1 MFGNEVEYKIPL
13 GNTMRV
19 ALINYNISNIEIATK
34 IQEKILITNKN
45 RFQINQVENLNDL
58 FKYKEVN
65 KEETNKGLINIKWI
79 NNFNNFIPSVII
91 VYYYIKPGSNKENE
105 EKNICLKIEEIR
117 NHTKS
122 CFLFIIIIYKDMLEN
137 QNKLYFNFD
146 DKQKPYYLRTYLT
159 KDCLYILP
167 EEQIWKLNEF
177 GEICNKI
184 LYYSRQY
191 YKIHKKAFQEK
202 RSQSKSREDK
212 IEYDIKLAVISS
224 IKSKK
229 ANILESKYLEEAY
242 EILCDKNYDLNTYK
256 YGNKPTVI
264 KNNFYEI
271 RAAADWLFFKSNNN
285 FQKSKRTSS
294 KSLPNSKLGKN
305 NTINVRSNS
314 TFRINIHEQ
323 IKKSERH
330 IYTFRNNKYY
340 DNGQKDYFHF
350 VEYYWL
356 VQRYIILT
364 NSIEENI
371 SKTKV
376 DMRVL
381 LKFGMMLFK
390 EVYNLIRLIK
400 FYNDYFN
407 DKNYNLLSININD
420 KTIDIKDIK
429 VEDNI
434 YFGKP
439 PIYYII
445 NKEKAEQKEIIG
457 YNDEIYIKKFILNNK
472 INLDD
477 LIDKFKNKYWHHLS
491 SFFIILKDKFLKN
504 NNSESMKGINMYIY
518 LLKIIGLTNN
528 LNSDKMY
535 EINDINEFY
544 SKIIYNFNRIKKF
557 PKIYMHFIKQY
568 INFIKYKIQKEE
580 NAQND
585 KYKTELFINLS
596 LLGNLRK
603 LDSDEENLFYQLLND
618 TQFIPIN
625 KDKDKE
631 KDKEK
636 DKDKEN
642 DIIINLNYY
651 NKNNMSIINCNDLA
665 FNFDYSIKNIE
676 KYQERTL
683 LDLIE
688 YEIKFNSTLSQD
700 KIKFNSLKLFFEY
713 SYENKIIDKNIVKKD
728 KKKENIKDPK
738 KDKIIN
744 KISKMIIKEFNKE
757 ELDKYEL
764 GLNSNIN
771 ISHKLLIKYK
781 KGKILLNKIIF
792 SLCKKENIFYSIN
805 LPNEFN
811 KAIFII
817 DKEKDVLKIKY
828 PKKTLIAG
836 IYQLFKF
843 EYIINKEQ
851 INNIKITDYKH
862 SFQAEKINKN
872 NSMSQIESINT
883 NIKTNKKNNNNTA
896 LNLINKKSEDKSDTL
911 RNFIFNDPERH
922 VSFESSEISHIP
934 PSFYV
939 YDKTKQCMEE
949 SKKDFEYIY
958 NNFESRLEEGKNKY
972 DILIKFYNYGLYT
985 IKLNIKYFI
994 VHEEV
999 DAKLEFNHEEI
1010 FYFKVVDPLPL
1021 SHKINSNNYLL
1032 YNNIKSNTK
1041 KSKEYL
1047 TDTDINM
1054 NLIFKNLL
1062 DEDILIKDIII
1073 TLNQNKDIETNCTVK
1088 DIIDSKDI
1096 EDSIKEQILCILKS
1110 TNYIIPYDLKFFS
1123 SFNGS
1128 LGKIKI
1134 IWTTKSLIDF
1144 ENNKNIKNI
1153 NNFNFKNENEYELP
1167 NIDINRI
1174 KLKFDYEYTIQN
1186 DNEIIINALI
1196 TNNALFNKK
1205 LTVKIENNDDNSYII
1220 SGLTKYFI
1228 NLKFGEKK
1236 NIYIKLIVLQ
1246 KGEIKLPD
1254 IIIKERDYSG
1264 RKISC
1269 NYFCPEKIILN

>member
-1 MFGNEVEYKIPL
+1 MFGNEDEYKIPL
-13 GNTMRV
+13 ANTMRV
-19 ALINYNISNIEIATK
+19 GIINFNIQNLEVAIK
-34 IQEKILITNKN
+34 IQEKIIIANKK
-45 RFQINQVENLNDL
+45 RFQVNQVESIKDL
-58 FKYKEVN
+58 FKYKEKY
-65 KEETNKGLINIKWI
+65 KEEPYKGLINQKWI
-79 NNFNNFIPSVII
+79 NNINNFVPSVVIL
-91 VYYYIKPGSNKENE
+91 YYFIKSGANKEIE
-105 EKNICLKIEEIR
+105 EKNIFLIIEEIR
-117 NHTKS
+117 NYSKS
-122 CFLFIIIIYKDMLEN
+122 CNIFIIIIYKDTQDN

-146 DKQKPYYLRTYLT
+146 DKQKPYYLKNYLT
-159 KDCLYILP
+159 KDCFYILP
-167 EEQIWKLNEF
+167 DEEIWKLNEF

-184 LYYSRQY
+184 LYYSRQF
-191 YKIHKKAFQEK
+191 YKYHKKTYQEK
-202 RSQSKSREDK
+202 RSQSKSREEK
-212 IEYDIKLAVISS
+212 VENDIKLGVISV
-224 IKSKK
+224 IKSQKQ
-229 ANILESKYLEEAY
+229 NVLESKYLEEAY
-242 EILCDKNYDLNTYK
+242 EILCDKKFDLSTYK
-256 YGNKPTVI
+256 YGIQPNNI
-264 KNNFYEI
+264 KNNFYEV
-271 RAAADWLFFKSNNN
+271 RAAADWLFFKFNYN
-285 FQKSKRTSS
+285 FEKSQRVSS
-294 KSLPNSKLGKN
+294 KSLSKKLGKDN
-305 NTINVRSNS
+305 YTSVRSMS
-314 TFRINIHEQ
+314 TFRVNINDQ
-323 IKKSERH
+323 IKKCERH
-330 IYTFRNNKYY
+330 INCFSNNKYY
-340 DNGQKDYFHF
+340 DNGPKDYFHF

-356 VQRYIILT
+356 LQRYINLT
-364 NSIEENI
+364 NLIEENI
-371 SKTKV
+371 AKTKV
-376 DMRVL
+376 EIKTCFKLGKMYL
-381 LKFGMMLFK
+381 K
-390 EVYNLIRLIK
+390 EVYNSIRLIK
-400 FYNDYFN
+400 FYNKYFKDN
-407 DKNYNLLSININD
+407 NFNLLSIIIND
-420 KTIDIKDIK
+420 KKIDIKDIK
-429 VEDNI
+429 EEENI

-439 PIYYII
+439 PSYYIT
-445 NKEKAEQKEIIG
+445 NKENSEQKEIIG
-457 YNDEIYIKKFILNNK
+457 YNDEIYIKKFILDNK
-472 INLDD
+472 INYEDML
-477 LIDKFKNKYWHHLS
+477 DKFKSKYWHHLS
-491 SFFIILKDKFLKN
+491 SFFNKLRDKLSTNSKKDC
-504 NNSESMKGINMYIY
+504 MKGIIMYIY
-518 LLKIIGLTNN
+518 LLKIKGLINN
-528 LNSDKMY
+528 VEKDNIFD
-535 EINDINEFY
+535 INDINDFY
-544 SKIIYNFNRIKKF
+544 PKNIYNYERIKKF
-557 PKIYMHFIKQY
+557 PKVYMDLIKQY
-568 INFIKYKIQKEE
+568 TNLIRYKMQKEE
-580 NAQND
+580 DNIQKD

-596 LLGNLRK
+596 LLGNIRK
-603 LDSDEENLFYQLLND
+603 LDSDEEKLFYELLND
-618 TQFIPIN
+618 TQFIPRK
-625 KDKDKE
+625 KDKD
-631 KDKEK
+631 DK
-636 DKDKEN
+636 
-642 DIIINLNYY
+642 IIINLNYY
-651 NKNNMSIINCNDLA
+651 DKNNTGIINCNNLA
-665 FNFDYSIKNIE
+665 INFDYSIKNID
-676 KYQERTL
+676 KYQERKL

-688 YEIKFNSTLSQD
+688 YEIKFNSSLSNE

-713 SYENKIIDKNIVKKD
+713 SYEIKNKD
-728 KKKENIKDPK
+728 KKKGV
-738 KDKIIN
+738 N
-744 KISKMIIKEFNKE
+744 KISEMITKEFNKE
-757 ELDKYEL
+757 ELDKYQL

-883 NIKTNKKNNNNTA
+883 NINTNKKNNNNTA

-911 RNFIFNDPERH
+911 KNFIFNDPERH
-922 VSFESSEISHIP
+922 VSFESSEITHIP

-939 YDKTKQCMEE
+939 YDETKQCMEE

-1010 FYFKVVDPLPL
+1010 FYFKVIDPLPL

-1047 TDTDINM
+1047 TDTAINM

-1236 NIYIKLIVLQ
+1236 KIYIKLIVLQ